1 MSKVTHIQMNL
12 ESSTAYL
19 LETLKEF
26 KNPVERKKVI
36 YNTQYYI
43 GILSSINLKHASNE
57 NLKIIYIV
65 LKYLLENKIDI
76 EIMILD
82 KIILYLNLKILL
94 EKNNNIKLK
103 NVNNILSL
111 INKCGNEHIDPYN
124 LFTSFYE
131 SIIILVEAFADN
143 KLYANNRKTSYTL
156 GGEASQEDSQSEEDD
171 EEEAEDDDEEKTEN
185 DKVSDGVEDKT
196 EDDVNDEIEGKRK
209 RFAISH
215 NDTEPI
221 EFSKEMTFSKKRK
234 IENEKGYEKSE
245 SIPYELCGIKK
256 IYEYI
261 LYVNNISSIYLKN
274 PKSLFSDVKL
284 YAFYNNLF
292 GLYSYVCDYMQYI
305 ELEFMKME
313 YDNKQMCSHII
324 NNLCILKNNIKKI
337 IITGIENINH
347 NYFKIKYIEFKKQ
360 RYKLNINYNY
370 FNFGDNEKIF
380 EIIYLIINKISND
393 KPCFFYDSQNK
404 KLNCPSNLHKNKKDK
419 IRFFFENDYELN
431 QKHKFYNIA
440 KIKGCIKILISIIKY
455 FLTKVDNSYSSE
467 IQHFLL
473 LFILI
478 PHFQLNIYTTKV
490 AKTEHSKLFNI
501 DKLNS
506 NYGGSNTTSPAM
518 SPNKKKKNVN
528 KNQQEEDDAILKNQ
542 LQKPN
547 ESKKEEAYFENI
559 NIKMSRSYYDFDNT
573 IYDISDKEIYSNI
586 IIIIEYSKVIFKYL
600 YYLNKKVETRKNGY
614 LSYNLLYFVKY
625 IFECAVNSLMDIN
638 KITSIGTLREID
650 SQDANDKDNTNFSKK
665 YEKIYIKGKPHVI
678 FYNQKSKPIFSTCTS
693 WINKYY
699 KADKKKNDNNSTND
713 VVDKIFTLKLREK
726 NRIKNIIYINYL
738 VYLCQT
744 NLLNI
749 IYTNIKTHKVIFF
762 SLFSFINQ
770 INTNSKYSNINK
782 YNTIEGAITID
793 KQKYIH
799 DAVYHFNDCV
809 IKNILNIYIKIFK
822 LEDFFKFVY
831 IYSGGDFNSKK
842 MKHRPTNFLLNPII
856 LNVMKNNINKLID
869 QSVDLFEYFIKIY
882 ESYINKFNNLLDKII
897 SLIKTSSITSNNT
910 ISQVHNSTQNIN
922 NVEGNGGESIKKY
935 EWIYQSKFINIETM
949 EYIICCYMKSINKGD
964 ISDIFFNFIEKM
976 LVLYLKKKNNII
988 IFYEQIRGNLIDK
1001 RIYNYEYSIYI
1012 YIFFLYNISRLTT
1025 FSLLNTKSKDSK
1037 KWQESEKLKNKL
1049 CAIISLLQ
1057 NCFTNIEA
1065 IYDHSAKEN
1074 NIRKFF
1080 DILHL
1085 VLETL
1090 FFYIHL
1096 AEFGLLDKKSLLG
1109 NLTMITSILKKNAL
1123 ENYKYIMK
1131 ERICNNICCFF
1142 IYNYPYLYKIYGD
1155 DQDFEALYLNF
1166 IRILYID
1173 INIIKTTYNYKTFI
1187 YFINIIQENKK
1198 LYELFAE
1205 LFILHSILIIKNC
1218 HSTFNFNSIVDV
1230 EQNNINETYYI
1241 YYANMLIKINE
1252 QFIYQND
1259 WYGQFNLKKK
1269 MILAINKNL
1278 EITQNDSG
1286 KYKEY
1291 NNYSNFKNQIVNV
1304 FYNNMKNDIQMKVKM
1319 WYDMFKEKQIN
1330 KSIDHKS
1337 LAFLT
1342 GIFTAFNNIQGMER
1356 NLYTLLSTI
1365 LENYNYYNIYYE
1377 QLLINILNCFI
1388 KHFHTTISKEQ
1399 IQLATPIFIK
1409 LSFYIFKIEKQRII
1423 ENKNNSFRNNNLL
1436 AIKLF
1441 FHIFIIFIN
1450 ALGNIKKELKH
1461 DEEKVDKTDEASK
1474 TIVSYNSVDEPNN
1487 EENQTDKQKHTKMKY
1502 PKNGKIERYYIFF
1515 IKYFILTYDKISKE
1529 DGENEL
1535 SNINDEDVSYL
1546 TESVFEYI
1554 YKGTTEEIK
1563 MNSDAPISRLNELI
1577 IKLKTFIITLLS
1589 DNRKAAI
1596 KLNGFFLE
1604 LIEFIFLSFII
1615 DDATLKGNR
1624 NVIPLKIIDMFKSF
1638 DIKELFCS
1646 VQPEYKTF
1654 VTTVFTF
1661 ILCILKNDEIKEKDD
1676 KNVVNN
1682 NKTPTKKNGKNHFLN
1697 IPNLITFFKLL
1708 LSQNLNNTI
1717 YNFKDEQ
1724 NKKECIIIYDFLF
1737 SYNKILIECQEINS
1751 VCVCLKFNDIIKT
1764 IFNSINFTIDDT
1776 KNILEYVYQKIN
1788 DLYTKEKDIKN
1799 FLYFSNIHIITLI
1812 FIYSNNQKLLLND
1825 IYIEKKTN
1833 NIMYFINIY
1842 FCFIKY
1848 INQILD
1854 YDQVVQNTQ
1863 IYFLLCHLIYKL
1875 SQLFIFCFIKIKESQ
1890 EKNRHTSLYVFATNY
1905 CSLIIRALDLS
1916 KKQILKIDD
1925 KENDKLENVFMT
1937 HFYVINNSHIFEKN
1951 KFYLYLISHQLF
1963 AILYEF
1969 FNMRMSGQIRNPH
1982 KLIVEIIKKSGYAIK
1997 FFCSY
2002 IDSVLYLDSRVSKL
2016 LLRNA
2021 NNFAQL
2027 LKKNKEVIDLSKI
2040 AYPILIKIVDIYD
2053 ILVKKNT
2060 MNEEKYEERKSLK
2073 NIFQVIFSLLDESS
2087 IQLCYSS
2094 LNEIKKKIFDFLSN

>member
-1 MSKVTHIQMNL
+1 MDGTDCNKIHL
-12 ESSTAYL
+12 ESTIGHL
-19 LETLKEF
+19 LETIKEF
-26 KNPVERKKVI
+26 KDLAGRKKVI
-36 YNTQYYI
+36 YNIQYYI
-43 GILSSINLKHASNE
+43 GILSSINLKQVSNE
-57 NLKIIYIV
+57 NYQLIYII

-76 EIMILD
+76 EFIVLD
-82 KIILYLNLKILL
+82 KILIHLNLAYIL
-94 EKNNNIKLK
+94 KKDDNITLK
-103 NVNNILSL
+103 YVNNILSL
-111 INKCGNEHIDPYN
+111 ISKCENEN
-124 LFTSFYE
+124 VNSMALFNCFYE
-131 SIIILVEAFADN
+131 SIIILVNAFADS
-143 KLYANNRKTSYTL
+143 KMYSNNQKTSYTL
-156 GGEASQEDSQSEEDD
+156 DGEDSQEDSQSEEEDD
-171 EEEAEDDDEEKTEN
+171 EETEEEDDEETEE
-185 DKVSDGVEDKT
+185 DEVSDGVEDKT
-196 EDDVNDEIEGKRK
+196 EDDVNGEMKGKRK
-209 RFAISH
+209 RLTISH
-215 NDTEPI
+215 NDTESI

-245 SIPYELCGIKK
+245 SISHELYGIKK

-261 LYVNNISSIYLKN
+261 IYVNNIFSIYLKN
-274 PKSLFSDVKL
+274 PKSLFNNVKL

-305 ELEFMKME
+305 KLKIMKMK

-337 IITGIENINH
+337 IIINIGNIRH
-347 NYFKIKYIEFKKQ
+347 CYFRTRYMEFKKQ
-360 RYKLNINYNY
+360 KYKLNIDYNY
-370 FNFGDNEKIF
+370 FNFGENEKIF

-404 KLNCPSNLHKNKKDK
+404 KLHCPPNLYKNKKDK
-419 IRFFFENDYELN
+419 IQFFFENDYELN
-431 QKHKFYNIA
+431 QKYKFYNIA
-440 KIKGCIKILISIIKY
+440 KIRGCIKILFSIIKY
-455 FLTKVDNSYSSE
+455 FITKVDTSHSSE
-467 IQHFLL
+467 IQNFLL

-478 PHFQLNIYTTKV
+478 PHFQLNMYTTKV
-490 AKTEHSKLFNI
+490 AKTEYSKLFNI
-501 DKLNS
+501 DKLNQ
-506 NYGGSNTTSPAM
+506 NCEGSNTTSPAI
-518 SPNKKKKNVN
+518 SPNKKNVN

-542 LQKPN
+542 LHKSN
-547 ESKKEEAYFENI
+547 EIKQEDEYFENI
-559 NIKMSRSYYDFDNT
+559 KIKIPKSYYDFDNT
-573 IYDISDKEIYSNI
+573 IYYISDKETYSNI

-600 YYLNKKVETRKNGY
+600 YYLNKKVETRKNAY
-614 LSYNLLYFVKY
+614 LSYNLLYFVKH
-625 IFECAVNSLMDIN
+625 IFGCAVNSLMDAN
-638 KITSIGTLREID
+638 KIANIGALREIN
-650 SQDANDKDNTNFSKK
+650 SQDANDKDNTNFSKN
-665 YEKIYIKGKPHVI
+665 YEKIYIKGKPYVI
-678 FYNQKSKPIFSTCTS
+678 FYNQKMKAIFSTCTS

-699 KADKKKNDNNSTND
+699 KADKKKNDNNNTND
-713 VVDKIFTLKLREK
+713 VVDKIFTLKLKEK
-726 NRIKNIIYINYL
+726 NKIKNIIYINYL
-738 VYLCQT
+738 IYLCQT

-749 IYTNIKTHKVIFF
+749 IYINIKTHRVVFF

-770 INTNSKYSNINK
+770 INITSKYSNMNK
-782 YNTIEGAITID
+782 YNTIGGAITIN
-793 KQKYIH
+793 KQRYIH
-799 DAVYHFNDCV
+799 DAVYHFNDCA

-831 IYSGGDFNSKK
+831 IYSGGHSNSKK
-842 MKHRPTNFLLNPII
+842 AKLRLTHFLLNPII
-856 LNVMKNNINKLID
+856 LNVIKNNINKLID

-882 ESYINKFNNLLDKII
+882 ESYINKFNNLLDKIV

-922 NVEGNGGESIKKY
+922 NAEGNDGESIKKY
-935 EWIYQSKFINIETM
+935 EWAYQSNFINIETM

-964 ISDIFFNFIEKM
+964 INDIFLNFIEKM
-976 LVLYLKKKNNII
+976 LILYLKKKNNII
-988 IFYEQIRGNLIDK
+988 IFYEQIRGKLIGK
-1001 RIYNYEYSIYI
+1001 WIYNYEYSIYI

-1037 KWQESEKLKNKL
+1037 KWQESEKLKKKL
-1049 CAIISLLQ
+1049 SAIISLLQ

-1065 IYDHSAKEN
+1065 IYDNSAKEA

-1109 NLTMITSILKKNAL
+1109 TLTMITNILKKNAL

-1131 ERICNNICCFF
+1131 ERICNHICCFF
-1142 IYNYPYLYKIYGD
+1142 VYNYPYLYKIYGD
-1155 DQDFEALYLNF
+1155 DEDFEALYMNF

-1173 INIIKTTYNYKTFI
+1173 INIIKTSYNYKTFI

-1218 HSTFNFNSIVDV
+1218 NSTFNFNSIVDI
-1230 EQNNINETYYI
+1230 EQNNINEAYYI
-1241 YYANMLIKINE
+1241 YYASMLIKINE
-1252 QFIYQND
+1252 QFIHQND
-1259 WYGQFNLKKK
+1259 WYGQFNLNKK

-1278 EITQNDSG
+1278 DITQNDSG

-1291 NNYSNFKNQIVNV
+1291 NSYSNFKNQIIKIFN
-1304 FYNNMKNDIQMKVKM
+1304 NNMKNGTQMKVKM
-1319 WYDMFKEKQIN
+1319 FYDLFKEKQTN

-1337 LAFLT
+1337 LIFST
-1342 GIFTAFNNIQGMER
+1342 GIFTAFNNIHGMEK
-1356 NLYTLLSTI
+1356 NLYTLLSII

-1388 KHFHTTISKEQ
+1388 KHFHTTISEEQ

-1423 ENKNNSFRNNNLL
+1423 ENKNNSIRNNNLL

-1441 FHIFIIFIN
+1441 FHIFFIFIN
-1450 ALGNIKKELKH
+1450 ALKAIQKEIKNN
-1461 DEEKVDKTDEASK
+1461 EEKVNKTDETSK
-1474 TIVSYNSVDEPNN
+1474 IIVSYNSVNELNN
-1487 EENQTDKQKHTKMKY
+1487 EKNQTNMQKYTKM
-1502 PKNGKIERYYIFF
+1502 EAYYIFF

-1529 DGENEL
+1529 DGENDS
-1535 SNINDEDVSYL
+1535 SNINDEDIYSL
-1546 TESVFEYI
+1546 TESMFEYI
-1554 YKGTTEEIK
+1554 YKGTTKENK
-1563 MNSDAPISRLNELI
+1563 MHRDASISRQNELI

-1589 DNRKAAI
+1589 DNRKETI

-1615 DDATLKGNR
+1615 DSATLENNC
-1624 NVIPLKIIDMFKSF
+1624 NVMFFKIFNMFKSF

-1654 VTTVFTF
+1654 VITVFTF
-1661 ILCILKNDEIKEKDD
+1661 ILRISKNDEIKEKDD
-1676 KNVVNN
+1676 KNVA
-1682 NKTPTKKNGKNHFLN
+1682 NKKKTSAKKNVKNLFLN

-1717 YNFKDEQ
+1717 YNFKDEE

-1751 VCVCLKFNDIIKT
+1751 VCVCLKFNDMIKT
-1764 IFNSINFTIDDT
+1764 IFNSINFAIDDT
-1776 KNILEYVYQKIN
+1776 KNILEYIYQKIN

-1812 FIYSNNQKLLLND
+1812 FIYSNNQKFLLND
-1825 IYIEKKTN
+1825 ASIGKKTN
-1833 NIMYFINIY
+1833 NIMYFLNIY
-1842 FCFIKY
+1842 FSFIKY
-1848 INQILD
+1848 INQIFD
-1854 YDQVVQNTQ
+1854 CDQAVQSTQ

-1875 SQLFIFCFIKIKESQ
+1875 SQLFIFCFIKIKDYS
-1890 EKNRHTSLYVFATNY
+1890 KKSRYSSLYGFATNY
-1905 CSLIIRALDLS
+1905 CSLVIRTLDLL

-1925 KENDKLENVFMT
+1925 KKNDKLKNVFMT
-1937 HFYVINNSHIFEKN
+1937 HFYIINNSHIFEKN
-1951 KFYLYLISHQLF
+1951 KFYLYLISHQLY
-1963 AILYEF
+1963 AIIYEF
-1969 FNMRMSGQIRNPH
+1969 FNMRISEQMGNPH
-1982 KLIVEIIKKSGYAIK
+1982 ITIVEIVKKSGYTIN

-2002 IDSVLYLDSRVSKL
+2002 IDSVLYLDSRVSTL

-2021 NNFAQL
+2021 NNFSQL

-2040 AYPILIKIVDIYD
+2040 AYPILIKIVEIYD
-2053 ILVKKNT
+2053 IIVKKNT
-2060 MNEEKYEERKSLK
+2060 MSEEKYEERKSLK

-2094 LNEIKKKIFDFLSN
+2094 LNETKKKIFDFLSN